1 MARANKGVVTSG
13 LERKL
18 AEFLGLRDSNTL
30 WRITSWG
37 AAATLALTAAV
48 LLTTTDTGSQRL
60 RLAFT
65 PEASAPANGAALV
78 AKVPQTAAPAQAA
91 KPADKPAKL
100 VADAAPPPPAKN
112 PDTERL
118 EAQIRE
124 LAADRDRLK
133 ARIASLEQ
141 NVNDMTGSIK
151 RELEIVAATASKP
164 EPVPTE
170 PVLAAPALSTP
181 QTAAPEQPE
190 NDTAEDDI
198 KPTARAGEPLV
209 AESAKTET
217 KSQAKL
223 ETKFAAKPE
232 PRAEPRSKQLAEA
245 EIRLAEARLRAAREA
260 EAAAVKTLPGMPKIT
275 AVPLPPLRVA
285 TAVEPPVMPPAAIP
299 PSNEPA
305 LGIELGGARSMEILK
320 KRWAAVQANFGPL
333 VEGLHPLVTY
343 DRQNTRI
350 PYRLLVG
357 PLANGAAAAQTCK
370 RFAASRVTCRP
381 TRFVGDVFAEK

>member
-1 MARANKGVVTSG
+1 
-13 LERKL
+13 L

-37 AAATLALTAAV
+37 AAATLALAAAV

-60 RLAFT
+60 RLAFA
-65 PEASAPANGAALV
+65 PEAGAPANGAALV
-78 AKVPQTAAPAQAA
+78 AKVPQT
-91 KPADKPAKL
+91 
-100 VADAAPPPPAKN
+100 AAPPPPAKN

-124 LAADRDRLK
+124 LAADRDRLN

-181 QTAAPEQPE
+181 PTALPEQPE

-333 VEGLHPLVTY
+333 VKGMHPLVTY
-343 DRQNTRI
+343 DRQNPRI

-357 PLANGAAAAQTCK
+357 PLANGADAAQACK

>member
-1 MARANKGVVTSG
+1 
-13 LERKL
+13 
-18 AEFLGLRDSNTL
+18 L

-37 AAATLALTAAV
+37 AAATLALAAAV

-60 RLAFT
+60 RLAFA
-65 PEASAPANGAALV
+65 PEAGAPANGAALV
-78 AKVPQTAAPAQAA
+78 AKVPQTAAVAQAA

-133 ARIASLEQ
+133 ASIASLEQ

-164 EPVPTE
+164 APEPVPTE
-170 PVLAAPALSTP
+170 PVLAAPASSTP
-181 QTAAPEQPE
+181 QTALPEQPE
-190 NDTAEDDI
+190 NDTAEDDM

-285 TAVEPPVMPPAAIP
+285 TAVEPPVIP
-299 PSNEPA
+299 PSSEPA

-320 KRWAAVQANFGPL
+320 KRWAAVQANFGTL
-333 VEGLHPLVTY
+333 VKGMHPLVTY
-343 DRQNTRI
+343 DRQNPRI

-357 PLANGAAAAQTCK
+357 PLANGADAAQTCK